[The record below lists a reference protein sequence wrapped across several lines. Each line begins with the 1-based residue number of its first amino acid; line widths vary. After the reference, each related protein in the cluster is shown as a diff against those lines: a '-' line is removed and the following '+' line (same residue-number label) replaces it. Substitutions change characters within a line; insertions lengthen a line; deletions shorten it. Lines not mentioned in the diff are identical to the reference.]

1 MRKLADCV
9 SVQLIHACESLLTDR
24 FLVVSKQETSELT
37 PLKEVFA
44 MVLGLGH
51 CEQILVEIACV
62 LLGCIKFHFEA
73 ALLLRNWLRYIVWGG
88 VKRSTLNRA
97 SKVAHLLDVLDLAG
111 ALCRLLLGG

>member
-1 MRKLADCV
+1 M
-9 SVQLIHACESLLTDR
+9 SIELIHACKSFLTNR

-51 CEQILVEIACV
+51 GEQILVEVACV

-73 ALLLRNWLRYIVWGG
+73 ALLLRRWLRHIVWGG
-88 VKRSTLNRA
+88 VKRCTLNRA
-97 SKVAHLLDVLDLAG
+97 SKVAHLFDVLDFAR
-111 ALCRLLLGG
+111 ALSRLLLGG